1 MWALAIVAA
10 LWPTLA
16 HAQDSGG
23 LPIPGSWWELVLGGA
38 TLILT
43 GGFGGSTI
51 IGRLRQGGAVGADT
65 DITARIKAIEDAGRA
80 SKEQAATADRDKRLS
95 ELEAKVTSLSAETSP
110 PAETSAPRPPRSPGT
125 PRPARRRS
133 APPQL
138 PARWCAGPQQRSRW
152 RAILTAWRFGA
163 SVQQGQTRPARL

>member
-16 HAQDSGG
+16 HAQEGGG

-51 IGRLRQGGAVGADT
+51 IGRLRSGQAAPMDSELG
-65 DITARIKAIEDAGRA
+65 ARIKAIEDAGRA
-80 SKEQAATADRDKRLS
+80 SAEQSATAERDKRLS
-95 ELEAKVTSLSAETSP
+95 ELESKVTSLSAET
-110 PAETSAPRPPRSPGT
+110 AT
-125 PRPARRRS
+125 
-133 APPQL
+133 L
-138 PARWCAGPQQRSRW
+138 
-152 RAILTAWRFGA
+152 RAMVSQA
-163 SVQQGQTRPARL
+163 SVSTTAGLEQVAASLKRIEGGV

>member
-16 HAQDSGG
+16 HAQEGGG

-51 IGRLRQGGAVGADT
+51 IGRLRSGPAAAGDSDLG
-65 DITARIKAIEDAGRA
+65 ARIKAIEDAGRA
-80 SKEQAATADRDKRLS
+80 SAEQSATAERDKRLS
-95 ELEAKVTSLSAETSP
+95 ELEAKVTSLSAET
-110 PAETSAPRPPRSPGT
+110 AT
-125 PRPARRRS
+125 
-133 APPQL
+133 L
-138 PARWCAGPQQRSRW
+138 
-152 RAILTAWRFGA
+152 RAMVSQA
-163 SVQQGQTRPARL
+163 SVSTTAGLEQVAASLKRIEGGV

>member
-51 IGRLRQGGAVGADT
+51 IGRLKSGQAAPMDSELG
-65 DITARIKAIEDAGRA
+65 ARIKAIEDAGRA

-95 ELEAKVTSLSAETSP
+95 ELEAKVTSLSAET
-110 PAETSAPRPPRSPGT
+110 AT
-125 PRPARRRS
+125 
-133 APPQL
+133 L
-138 PARWCAGPQQRSRW
+138 
-152 RAILTAWRFGA
+152 RAMVSQA
-163 SVQQGQTRPARL
+163 SVSTTAGLEQVAASLKRIEGGV

>member
-51 IGRLRQGGAVGADT
+51 IGRLRSGQAAPMDSELG
-65 DITARIKAIEDAGRA
+65 ARIKAIEDAGRA
-80 SKEQAATADRDKRLS
+80 AKEQGETAERDKRLS
-95 ELEAKVTSLSAETSP
+95 ELEAKVTSLSAET
-110 PAETSAPRPPRSPGT
+110 AT
-125 PRPARRRS
+125 
-133 APPQL
+133 L
-138 PARWCAGPQQRSRW
+138 
-152 RAILTAWRFGA
+152 RAMVSQA
-163 SVQQGQTRPARL
+163 SVSTTAGLEQVAASLKRIEGGV

>member
-51 IGRLRQGGAVGADT
+51 IGRLKSGQAAPMDSELG
-65 DITARIKAIEDAGRA
+65 ARIKAIEDAGRA
-80 SKEQAATADRDKRLS
+80 AKEQGETAERDKRLS
-95 ELEAKVTSLSAETSP
+95 ELEAKVTSLSAETATLRAMVSQ
-110 PAETSAPRPPRSPGT
+110 ASERTT
-125 PRPARRRS
+125 
-133 APPQL
+133 
-138 PARWCAGPQQRSRW
+138 AGLDSV
-152 RAILTAWRFGA
+152 A
-163 SVQQGQTRPARL
+163 SSLKRLEGGG

>member
-1 MWALAIVAA
+1 MFGLAIMAL
-10 LWPTLA
+10 LWPAVAL
-16 HAQDSGG
+16 AQDSGG

-80 SKEQAATADRDKRLS
+80 SKEQGETAERDKRLS
-95 ELEAKVTSLSAETSP
+95 ELEAKVTSLSAETATLRAMVSQ
-110 PAETSAPRPPRSPGT
+110 ASERTT
-125 PRPARRRS
+125 
-133 APPQL
+133 
-138 PARWCAGPQQRSRW
+138 AGLDSV
-152 RAILTAWRFGA
+152 AA
-163 SVQQGQTRPARL
+163 SLKRLEGGG

>member
-51 IGRLRQGGAVGADT
+51 IGRLRSGQAAPMDSELG
-65 DITARIKAIEDAGRA
+65 ARIKAIEDAGRA
-80 SKEQAATADRDKRLS
+80 SAEQSATAERDKRLS
-95 ELEAKVTSLSAETSP
+95 ELESKVTSLSAET
-110 PAETSAPRPPRSPGT
+110 AT
-125 PRPARRRS
+125 
-133 APPQL
+133 L
-138 PARWCAGPQQRSRW
+138 
-152 RAILTAWRFGA
+152 RAMVSQA
-163 SVQQGQTRPARL
+163 SVSTTAGLEQVAASLKRIEGGV